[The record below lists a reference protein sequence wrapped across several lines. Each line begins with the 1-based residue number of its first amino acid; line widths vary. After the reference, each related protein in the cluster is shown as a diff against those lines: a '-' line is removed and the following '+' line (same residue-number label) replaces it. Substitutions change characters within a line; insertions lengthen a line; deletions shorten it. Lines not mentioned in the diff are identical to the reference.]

1 MATASV
7 PTGAVERS
15 QREWRR
21 CDGSSTTTAVLG
33 NLAAELYPDA
43 TRVGTTGVLTR
54 PGWMPAE
61 PVELDSVELR
71 WVAVSDGA
79 CAPRCTSS

>member
-1 MATASV
+1 VATASV

-43 TRVGTTGVLTR
+43 TRVGTTADDAT
-54 PGWMPAE
+54 A
-61 PVELDSVELR
+61 
-71 WVAVSDGA
+71 
-79 CAPRCTSS
+79 